1 MPESG
6 GIRRR
11 AVNVLLRLIDPMW
24 TGDYASNYEE
34 RRLVQRR
41 LQYSARVQPWT
52 FLVAASALSIIV
64 VFMPVETGWFRWT
77 WAALTLGSNIAL
89 SIFWSTRART
99 RDPDRSIVDLVVLAI
114 QVIVWG
120 LLLAWSAIVLYP
132 TLGAGDELTV
142 TATLLGGIAVGIFP
156 IVMYRGV
163 TIIWIVL
170 VSVGV
175 GWGFSTEPGSER
187 WVLIGILTG
196 YAVSLSGGTLVLANV
211 FERRLR
217 AELNAEDQRD
227 LVELLLNDLEDGAQ
241 DWLWETDRDG
251 VLGTVSHRFAERLA
265 LPVSEIR
272 GRTMLD
278 ILDGIGAN
286 RSESG
291 RLALRLLDECFE
303 HNDEFRDVE
312 LDVWVGGRFRRWS
325 ISGHRKNDTHS
336 STGEPSDDGW
346 RGVGSDIT
354 RAHRQREY
362 ILELAEV
369 DSITGLRNRYAFTAR
384 LSSMIND
391 GARVWLGMLDLDN
404 FKSINDRWG
413 HSVGDNV
420 LRDVAARL
428 IGVLRPSEM
437 CARLGGD
444 EFAVA
449 FCDIE
454 DESEV
459 NERFQE
465 IIDAIDV
472 PFLFDG
478 KSIRVR
484 VSLGY
489 GSLPGDADSLDDLVV
504 VADLALYHAKSSGR
518 NQIRPFDSTLRE
530 RAQGR
535 ARALLDLRMALQN
548 NEFELAYQPQVL
560 AISGEVVGFEALL
573 RWNHPV
579 SGLVGPTDF
588 VSVAEET
595 GLIVPIGAQVLRV
608 ACAEA
613 ATWSENMRIAVNV
626 SQVQLRSVGYVDSVR
641 EALRETGL
649 PAERLEIEVTESLVI
664 DDAEREVLVRI
675 AALGVGIAMDDFG
688 TGFSSVA
695 SLSILPLDRL
705 KIDRTFVDQLDVDSG
720 DSRSAVFRAIVDIA
734 ESMGL
739 ETVAEGVE
747 TERQRAVVAAC
758 GCRVI
763 QGFLEGRPMPASE
776 IPAFIASR
784 EKIDLGLPLS
794 ENVESPRPRDM

>member
-1 MPESG
+1 MTEPG
-6 GIRRR
+6 GFRRQS
-11 AVNVLLRLIDPMW
+11 VNVLLRLIDPMW
-24 TGDYASNYEE
+24 RGDYASNYEE
-34 RRLVQRR
+34 RRLLQRR

-52 FLVAASALSIIV
+52 FLIAAIALSIIV
-64 VFMPVETGWFRWT
+64 VLMPVETGWFRWA
-77 WAALTLGSNIAL
+77 WAALTLGSNIVL
-89 SIFWSTRART
+89 SIFWFTRARA
-99 RDPDRSIVDLVVLAI
+99 RDPDRSIGDLVVLAI

-120 LLLAWSAIVLYP
+120 LLLGWSAIVLYP
-132 TLGAGDELTV
+132 ILGAGDELTV
-142 TATLLGGIAVGIFP
+142 TAILLGGIAVGIFP

-170 VSVGV
+170 VSAGV

-196 YAVSLSGGTLVLANV
+196 YAVALYGGTLVLANV

-278 ILDGIGAN
+278 ILVGIGAN
-286 RSESG
+286 RTESG
-291 RLALRLLDECFE
+291 RLALSVLGKCFE

-325 ISGHRKNDTHS
+325 ISGHRTNDTHS
-336 STGEPSDDGW
+336 STDEPSDDGW

-428 IGVLRPSEM
+428 SGVLRPSEM

-454 DESEV
+454 NEAEV

-489 GSLPGDADSLDDLVV
+489 GSLPGDADSLEDLVI
-504 VADLALYHAKSSGR
+504 VADLALYHAKNSGR

-560 AISGEVVGFEALL
+560 ATSGKVVGFEALL

-613 ATWSENMRIAVNV
+613 ATWPENVRIAVNV

-649 PAERLEIEVTESLVI
+649 PAARLEIEVTESLVI
-664 DDAEREVLVRI
+664 DDTEREVLVRI

-695 SLSILPLDRL
+695 SLSLLPLDRL
-705 KIDRTFVDQLDVDSG
+705 KIDRTFVNQLDVGSDA
-720 DSRSAVFRAIVDIA
+720 SRSAVFRAIVDIA

-747 TERQRAVVAAC
+747 TERQRAIVAEC

-763 QGFLEGRPMPASE
+763 QGFLEGRPMSALE
-776 IPAFIASR
+776 IPAFITSR
-784 EKIDLGLPLS
+784 EEK
-794 ENVESPRPRDM
+794 

>member
-1 MPESG
+1 MTEPG
-6 GIRRR
+6 RIRRR
-11 AVNVLLRLIDPMW
+11 AVNFLLRLIDPMW

-52 FLVAASALSIIV
+52 FLVAASALSIVV

-77 WAALTLGSNIAL
+77 WASLTLGSNIAL
-89 SIFWSTRART
+89 SIFWFTRART
-99 RDPDRSIVDLVVLAI
+99 RDPDRSIGVLVVLAI

-132 TLGAGDELTV
+132 ILGAVDELTL
-142 TATLLGGIAVGIFP
+142 TAILLGGIAVGIFP

-196 YAVSLSGGTLVLANV
+196 YAASLYGGTLVLANV

-227 LVELLLNDLEDGAQ
+227 LVELLLGDLEDGAQ

-265 LPVSEIR
+265 LPVPEIR

-278 ILDGIGAN
+278 ILVGIGAN
-286 RSESG
+286 RTESG
-291 RLALRLLDECFE
+291 RLALSVLGECFE

-325 ISGHRKNDTHS
+325 ISGHHKNDAHS
-336 STGEPSDDGW
+336 STDEPSGDGW

-413 HSVGDNV
+413 HSVGDDV

-454 DESEV
+454 DEAEV

-489 GSLPGDADSLDDLVV
+489 GSLPGDADSLEDLVI

-548 NEFELAYQPQVL
+548 NEFELVYQPQVL
-560 AISGEVVGFEALL
+560 TISGKVVGFEALL

-613 ATWSENMRIAVNV
+613 ATWPEDVRIAVNV

-649 PAERLEIEVTESLVI
+649 SAARLEIEVTESLVI

-705 KIDRTFVDQLDVDSG
+705 KIDRTFVDQLDSDSD

-747 TERQRAVVAAC
+747 TERQRAVVAEC

-776 IPAFIASR
+776 IPAFITSR
-784 EKIDLGLPLS
+784 EEK
-794 ENVESPRPRDM
+794 